1 MSYVDPQQYSA
12 PALPVQGYDTADSVS
27 SSYAKRAQPSE
38 CSLVNIVSQSGDQT
52 SGGQILINLANTPNT
67 FIKNGSVYLRLKL
80 SMRNAAAITARGRAL
95 SASPTGS
102 WASLINRI
110 TVSCGS
116 NVIEQI
122 NNYGLVHHEA
132 ILLHASSG
140 NYYQQ
145 DMKLLECGISTIDD
159 ATGDTVFD
167 WANAT
172 VANTER
178 SAILTIPLFLGS
190 LNNPQENKNFP
201 LGLLTGGVQVL
212 IDLASAGNALYYTGA
227 PDGTAPNPN
236 NNVLDYTV
244 SQASLSYEAVKVSS
258 EYMAALRG
266 SLAQQGQLFQM
277 PFVSSLVMN
286 VASSAVLD
294 VVYGLGLNSMKA
306 VLFTQKPS
314 AAGAKPNKYNAVRV
328 LRVYADGKLQNNYNV
343 GDLTTQYAEL
353 NRSLGNLASRTSTSG
368 PADMITKYD
377 SEYFYGGVGFN
388 KFTDSSLAMTGTA
401 CQQLQFHLESTPTAG
416 DNTYI
421 LIFYDAILS
430 ASPMSGE
437 CSVLR

>member
-1 MSYVDPQQYSA
+1 MSQIDPQAYTS
-12 PALPVQGYDTADSVS
+12 PSLPVQGYETADSVG

-38 CSLVNIVSQSGDQT
+38 CSLVSVVSQSGDQS
-52 SGGQILINLANTPNT
+52 SGGQIMINLANTPNT
-67 FIKNGSVYLRLKL
+67 FVKNGSVYLRLKL
-80 SMRNAAAITARGRAL
+80 AMTSAVAAAANSSVI

-122 NNYGLVHHEA
+122 NNYGLVHHES

-140 NYYQQ
+140 NYFQQ
-145 DMKLLECGISTIDD
+145 DMKLLECGLNNDQGVVAAAQGVNQFS
-159 ATGDTVFD
+159 
-167 WANAT
+167 WANAVVVGT
-172 VANTER
+172 TRFAY
-178 SAILTIPLFLGS
+178 LTIPLFLGS

-212 IDLASAGNALYYTGA
+212 IDLNTFGNSAAVVAGS
-227 PDGTAPNPN
+227 TAGIA
-236 NNVLDYTV
+236 VEYTV
-244 SQASLSYEAVKVSS
+244 SQASLSYEAIKVSS
-258 EYMAALRG
+258 EYMNALRG

-277 PFVSSLVMN
+277 PFVSSLCMN

-294 VVYGLGLNSMKA
+294 VVYGLGLSSMKA
-306 VLFTQKPS
+306 VLFTQKAT
-314 AAGAKPNKYNAVRV
+314 AAGAKQSKYNLATV
-328 LRVYADGKLQNNYNV
+328 LRVYADGKLQNNYNI
-343 GDLTTQYAEL
+343 GDRTTFYAEL
-353 NRSLGNLASRTSTSG
+353 NRALGNLASRSSTSG
-368 PADMITKYD
+368 PSDMTTNYLSD
-377 SEYFYGGVGFN
+377 YFYGGVAFN

-401 CQQLQFHLESTPTAG
+401 CQQLQFHLESTPGNG
-416 DNTYI
+416 DSTYI

>member
-1 MSYVDPQQYSA
+1 MSYIDPQTSGTVS
-12 PALPVQGYDTADSVS
+12 LPVQGYDTADSVA
-27 SSYAKRAQPSE
+27 SSYAKRPQPSE

-52 SGGQILINLANTPNT
+52 SAGQVLINIANTPNT
-67 FIKNGSVYLRLKL
+67 FVKNGSVYLRLQLAIK
-80 SMRNAAAITARGRAL
+80 NAIAANADSTVV

-122 NNYGLVHHEA
+122 NNYGLVHHES
-132 ILLHASSG
+132 ILLHASSSG
-140 NYYQQ
+140 YFQN
-145 DMKLLECGISTIDD
+145 DMKLLECGLNSLDAANGSTQF
-159 ATGDTVFD
+159 A
-167 WANAT
+167 WANNTA
-172 VANTER
+172 ANQTR
-178 SAILTIPLFLGS
+178 TAVLTIPLFLGS

-212 IDLASAGNALYYTGA
+212 IDLNSFGNAAAIT
-227 PDGTAPNPN
+227 GTAGIAT
-236 NNVLDYTV
+236 DYTV

-258 EYMAALRG
+258 EYMNALRA

-277 PFVSSLVMN
+277 PFVSSLCMN

-306 VLFTQKPS
+306 VLFTQKPG
-314 AAGAKPNKYNAVRV
+314 AAGAKANKYNAARV

-343 GDLTTQYAEL
+343 SDLTTYYAEL
-353 NRSLGNLASRTSTSG
+353 NKSLGNLASRSSTSG
-368 PADMITKYD
+368 PVDMITHYHD
-377 SEYFYGGVGFN
+377 QYFYGGCAFN
-388 KFTDSSLAMTGTA
+388 KFTESSLAMTGTQ

-416 DNTYI
+416 DNTFI
-421 LIFYDAILS
+421 LIFYDAVLS
-430 ASPMSGE
+430 VSPMSGE